1 MCLQA
6 AKKTAD
12 KSKTILNNI
21 ERWQKVC
28 DLKFCY
34 LVTQFHF
41 LVYNAD
47 SYFWLFAPGSR
58 KHWWY
63 ARNSILSSTMHTHL
77 YCQGNYIFF

>member
-1 MCLQA
+1 MLSMIPSVTKKHLVRLTFVVRRDSLQA

-34 LVTQFHF
+34 LALGSIISLYWGSMLILTF
-41 LVYNAD
+41 LL
-47 SYFWLFAPGSR
+47 LFAGS
-58 KHWWY
+58 
-63 ARNSILSSTMHTHL
+63 
-77 YCQGNYIFF
+77 CEQ